1 MGAWARAAAALLSL
15 AGAVLLVWVGI
26 TLVWGEPI
34 TAIQTARAQD
44 SLRRELDARNSAW
57 RARARASRRQSAVA
71 FGRELRPGDALA
83 RLTIPRLG
91 LRVVVVEGT
100 GGDELAR
107 GPGHYPTTPLPG
119 LGGTVAVAGHRT
131 TYSHPFRHL
140 DELRAG
146 DRIHLTTPYGAF
158 RYSVYEQKVVDD
170 RDWSIVRG
178 RSFEQ
183 LVLTACHPLY
193 SAAKR
198 IVVSARLTAA
208 V

>member
-1 MGAWARAAAALLSL
+1 METWARVAAALLSL
-15 AGAVLLVWVGI
+15 AGTVLLVWIGI

-34 TAIQTARAQD
+34 TAIQTARAQA
-44 SLRRELDARNSAW
+44 SLRRELHERDAAW
-57 RARARASRRQSAVA
+57 RVRAQTSRRQRALE
-71 FGRELRPGDALA
+71 FGRALRPGDALGWLA
-83 RLTIPRLG
+83 IPRLG
-91 LRVVVVEGT
+91 LRVVVVEGA
-100 GGDELAR
+100 GADELAR

-131 TYSHPFRHL
+131 TYSQPFRHV

-146 DRIHLTTPYGAF
+146 DRINLTTPYGSF
-158 RYSVYEQKVVDD
+158 RYTVYGQKVVDD
-170 RDWSIVRG
+170 RDWSIVRP

-193 SAAKR
+193 SASKR
-198 IVVSARLTAA
+198 IVVSARLSAA